1 MANSSV
7 VGLDIGSNQIKA
19 VHLDRRRGNWTLVNA
34 GIVPTPPESVQDGV
48 ILDLPRVSEAV
59 RQLFREHRLPVTD
72 TVAAVSGSHVAVRSI
87 KVPDMN
93 QATLKRSIRFEAAKH
108 IDQGASGLSI
118 ENSAVEFEILGKSGS
133 PPQMD
138 VLLVVAP
145 QPMVNGRVTVMENA
159 GLDPVAVDVEAF
171 ALLRTMQ
178 AAGLVP
184 GPGHAAVV
192 MNVGAT
198 YTDLN
203 IIVGSE
209 LAVPRS
215 IPIGGNALTASVASL
230 LNTTPEDAEERK
242 RQVDVA
248 SEGAADSDNEWGA
261 PAPDPARQV
270 TMPFVD
276 ELIRELRR
284 SILYF
289 QSQAAE
295 AGMTMS
301 VDRLILAG
309 GGTQL
314 MGLADYLSERLE
326 MQVVQLD
333 PLALPNSRTQGAA
346 AWEGRGPELA
356 VAVGLALKEYN

>member
-1 MANSSV
+1 MASSSV

-19 VHLDRRRGNWTLVNA
+19 VHLDRRRGGNWSLLGA
-34 GIVPTPPESVQDGV
+34 GIVPTPPDSVQDGV

-59 RQLFREHRLPVTD
+59 RQLFREYQLPNTD

-93 QATLKRSIRFEAAKH
+93 LTTLKRSIRFEAAKH
-108 IDQGASGLSI
+108 IDPGANGVSI
-118 ENSAVEFEILGKSGS
+118 ENSAVEFEILRKTGS
-133 PPQMD
+133 PPQLEL
-138 VLLVVAP
+138 LLVVAP
-145 QPMVNGRVTVMENA
+145 QPMVNGRLSVMESA
-159 GLDPVAVDVEAF
+159 GLEPVAVDVEAF
-171 ALLRTMQ
+171 ALLRAMD
-178 AAGLVP
+178 AAGLMP
-184 GPGHAAVV
+184 PPDQAAVV
-192 MNVGAT
+192 MNMGAT

-215 IPIGGNALTASVASL
+215 IPIGGNALTTSVASV
-230 LNTTPEDAEERK
+230 LNLSTEDAEERK
-242 RQVDVA
+242 RHLNVA
-248 SEGAADSDNEWGA
+248 PDAPDNTGWAAD
-261 PAPDPARQV
+261 APDPTRQV
-270 TMPFVD
+270 TTPFID

-295 AGMTMS
+295 AGMSIS
-301 VDRLILAG
+301 VERLILAG
-309 GGTQL
+309 GGTQIQ
-314 MGLADYLSERLE
+314 GLPEYLRQRLE
-326 MQVVQLD
+326 MDVQVLD
-333 PLALPNSRTQGAA
+333 PLKLRNGDTPGAA